1 VTEKEKKIPK
11 LHELLAVEQE
21 RKAEVDR
28 VRRDTAVT
36 FEKKQTHFSGMRRT
50 FRPFSVDEPRGESA
64 GERLEAETRLVTTVH
79 ETLEAALRTVGQ
91 SLDLSYQVD
100 EANTRARADIIV
112 DDEVLAADVPA
123 TFLLQLE
130 KRLRDVRSL
139 AEHVPTFDPVRLWQ
153 PDPGADH
160 KHVLR
165 AEPVITIRKQR
176 TRKYNV
182 MYEATKEH
190 PAQIDVVEVEE
201 PVGELRAYDWTG
213 MVSPRQKAELLEQV
227 DKLMAAVKRAR
238 ARANAA
244 NVDTSRR
251 VALPILDFIMRPLKG
266 S

>member
-1 VTEKEKKIPK
+1 MTDNTPKKSTK

-21 RKAEVDR
+21 RKAEADR
-28 VRRDTAVT
+28 ARRDTALT
-36 FEKKQTHFSGMRRT
+36 FEKKQTHFIGMRRT
-50 FRPFSVDEPRGESA
+50 FRPFAVDEQRGETA
-64 GERLEAETRLVTTVH
+64 GERLEAETRLVSTVH
-79 ETLEAALRTVGQ
+79 EALADAFRTIGQ
-91 SLDLSYQVD
+91 SLDLSFQVD
-100 EANTRARADIIV
+100 DANTRALADITI
-112 DDEVLAADVPA
+112 DDEVLVPNVPA

-130 KRLRDVRSL
+130 KRLRDIRSL

-182 MYEATKEH
+182 MHEATKEH
-190 PAQIDVVEVEE
+190 PAQIDIVEVEE
-201 PVGELRAYDWTG
+201 PIGELRAYDWTG
-213 MVSPRQKAELLEQV
+213 MLSPRQKTELLEQI
-227 DKLMAAVKRAR
+227 DKLMLAVKRAR

-244 NVDTSRR
+244 DVNTSRR
-251 VALPILDFIMRPLKG
+251 VSQPLLDFILRPIK